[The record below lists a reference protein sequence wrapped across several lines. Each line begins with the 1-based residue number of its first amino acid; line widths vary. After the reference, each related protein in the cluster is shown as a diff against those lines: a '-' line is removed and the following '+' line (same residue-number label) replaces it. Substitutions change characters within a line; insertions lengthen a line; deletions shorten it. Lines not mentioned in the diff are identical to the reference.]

1 MNNQRRKRISVALDH
16 IRAAC
21 SILEDVLQQERDAL
35 ENWPE
40 NLQGSERYYLTEDAA
55 DLLDEILSDLQ
66 ETCRKA
72 NDLP

>member
-1 MNNQRRKRISVALDH
+1 MNNQRRKRIAVALDH

-55 DLLDEILSDLQ
+55 DLLDDILSDLQ
-66 ETCRKA
+66 ETCRRT
-72 NDLP
+72 NDLT